1 MVYQIYCAVCIET
14 GLCLGMGLHTEIV
27 VLVQIWFMAAIYKRI
42 DMIDTKIFSIYKI
55 SIQHCQ
61 IKIKICPVILF
72 SCVGEADCIILNY
85 ATQFKNG
92 QFNIE
97 PLFYTVIF
105 MNSHIDIDFL
115 IFFFCLVNTSFVI
128 KAVRCCLSVAII
140 PGLSVHLSAGKQQQ

>member
-1 MVYQIYCAVCIET
+1 MQFLTFWWDWTHALFYTYKTVFDKETGLCYYFLKEICKWYDLRICNTIIQYQHVSNAKMVYQIYCAVCIET

-85 ATQFKNG
+85 AT
-92 QFNIE
+92 
-97 PLFYTVIF
+97 
-105 MNSHIDIDFL
+105 
-115 IFFFCLVNTSFVI
+115 
-128 KAVRCCLSVAII
+128 
-140 PGLSVHLSAGKQQQ
+140 